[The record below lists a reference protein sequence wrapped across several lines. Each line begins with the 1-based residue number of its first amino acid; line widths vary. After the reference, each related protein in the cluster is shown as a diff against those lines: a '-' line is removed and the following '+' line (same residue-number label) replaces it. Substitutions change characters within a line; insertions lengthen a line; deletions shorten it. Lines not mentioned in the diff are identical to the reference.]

1 MYRML
6 HSCTPTMPAFES
18 IWVEAWAV
26 WVVQVP
32 DRGLARG
39 LLEEPDEGHVREKE
53 GLPGA
58 PQRRQGE
65 RCISISMVG
74 MTGIDDCGTS
84 CMQAARMGVCSP
96 RGGWHH
102 ALLLLI
108 AGSSMRSCVRCLTL
122 SMCQYV
128 CPAHPQERLDG
139 AVPLHGAHVLQLR
152 VEFVLLRHAAVAD
165 QGTGRSEGPFAHS
178 SRRGVMV

>member
-1 MYRML
+1 
-6 HSCTPTMPAFES
+6 MPAFGS

-32 DRGLARG
+32 DRRLTRG
-39 LLEEPDEGHVREKE
+39 LLEEPDEGHVREEE
-53 GLPGA
+53 GVPGA

-65 RCISISMVG
+65 SCISIVHG
-74 MTGIDDCGTS
+74 VCMTGIDDCGTS
-84 CMQAARMGVCSP
+84 CMQAASMGAVTALSP
-96 RGGWHH
+96 PHGW
-102 ALLLLI
+102 
-108 AGSSMRSCVRCLTL
+108 L
-122 SMCQYV
+122 SDVSFSNMCQCV

-139 AVPLHGAHVLQLR
+139 AVPLHGAHGIQLR

-165 QGTGRSEGPFAHS
+165 QGAGRSEGPFAHS